1 MIDLHSHIL
10 PDLDDGAADWE
21 ESLEMARMAVED
33 GIRTTVASPHLFR
46 HRAVN
51 LAEIN
56 RKEAILDKIEGLKQ
70 RLEAAGI
77 DLEIVPGCDFPL
89 CFESLQL
96 LEDNQILTINDG
108 KRYLL
113 LEFPDSSLPPATED
127 ICFRLNSRGII
138 PIITHP
144 ERHFIFQEMPKKLQ
158 RLIDLGCL
166 VQLTAAS
173 LTGGFGRQV
182 ARAAREMLRKGYCH
196 ILASDA
202 HGLRSRPPLLSKAL
216 EAAILLI
223 GRDRALAMVTT
234 TPEKII
240 NGKPCY

>member
-10 PDLDDGAADWE
+10 PDLDDGAATWE
-21 ESLEMARMAVED
+21 DSLEMARMAVED
-33 GIRTTVASPHLFR
+33 GIRTMVASPHLFR
-46 HRAVN
+46 HRAVKMADVN
-51 LAEIN
+51 H
-56 RKEAILDKIEGLKQ
+56 KEVILDKIQEFKQ
-70 RLEAAGI
+70 KLAAAAL
-77 DLEIVPGCDFPL
+77 DLEILPGCDFPL
-89 CFESLQL
+89 CFEGLQL
-96 LEDNQILTINDG
+96 LENDQILTINEG

-113 LEFPDSSLPPATED
+113 FEFPDSSLPPATED

-144 ERHFIFQEMPKKLQ
+144 ERHFIFQEMPDKLQ

-182 ARAAREMLRKGYCH
+182 ARAAREMVRKGYCH

-202 HGLRSRPPLLSKAL
+202 HSPSFRPPLLSKAL
-216 EAAILLI
+216 EAASSLV
-223 GRDRALAMVTT
+223 GRTRALAMVTT
-234 TPEKII
+234 IPAKII
-240 NGKPCY
+240 KGESCN

>member
-10 PDLDDGAADWE
+10 PDLDDGAATWE
-21 ESLEMARMAVED
+21 DSLEMARMAVAD
-33 GIRTTVASPHLFR
+33 GIRTMVASPHLFR
-46 HRAVN
+46 HRAIN
-51 LAEIN
+51 LAEVN
-56 RKEAILDKIEGLKQ
+56 PKGAIIDKIREFKQ
-70 RLEAAGI
+70 KLAAAGL
-77 DLEIVPGCDFPL
+77 DLEILPGCDFPL
-89 CFESLQL
+89 CFEGLQL
-96 LEDNQILTINDG
+96 LENNEILTINEG
-108 KRYLL
+108 GRFLL

-127 ICFRLNSRGII
+127 ICFRLTSKGIT

-144 ERHFIFQEMPKKLQ
+144 ERHFIFQEMPQKLS

-202 HGLRSRPPLLSKAL
+202 HSPSFRPPLLSQAL
-216 EAAILLI
+216 EAASSLV
-223 GRDRALAMVTT
+223 GQTRALAMVTT

-240 NGKPCY
+240 QGESCN